1 MFIYNFFV
9 KLKGLYKA
17 AIIKAFK
24 KKLGYCGKNVILT
37 CSPFINPQ
45 NVFLY
50 DDTNI
55 FGGFTFIN
63 EKGRFIMKKGSG
75 AAQGLTVITE
85 THTRA
90 LGKLLKDKDLFYGR
104 QGNVSSDIVIEED
117 VWIGANVTILSGVIV
132 GRGATVGAGS
142 ICVKNIPPY
151 SIVLGNPAKV
161 IGFNFSPDE
170 IIEHEKG
177 LYPENERLQYNVL
190 EKNYKKYYSDRVL
203 EIKNILK

>member
-1 MFIYNFFV
+1 MIFNFFH
-9 KLKGLYKA
+9 KLRGLYKA
-17 AIIKAFK
+17 ALIKSFK
-24 KKLGYCGKNVILT
+24 KKLGFCGKNVILT

-45 NVFLY
+45 NVYLY

-55 FGGFTFIN
+55 FGKFTFIN
-63 EKGRFIMKKGSG
+63 EKGRFIMKRGSG

-90 LGKLLKDKDLFYGR
+90 LGKMLKDKELFYGR
-104 QGNVSSDIVIEED
+104 KGNVSSDIIVEED
-117 VWIGANVTILSGVIV
+117 VWIGANVTILSGVVV

-142 ICVKNIPPY
+142 ICIKNIPPY
-151 SIVLGNPAKV
+151 SIVMGNPAKV

-170 IIEHEKG
+170 IVEHEKG
-177 LYPENERLQYNVL
+177 LYSEDERLPYHVL
-190 EKNYKKYYSDRVL
+190 EKNYNKYYLDRVL